1 MFSIKAILHKELT
14 RSLLDKIIMVK
25 TAAWPYPYEEQK
37 KWIDNNIKGSDIHF
51 LLLKENKAIAYLNL
65 IDIEVDIDNC
75 RKKAFGVGNV
85 CAIEKGKG
93 YGNELMKL
101 TNEYIIEKKRVG
113 LLFCKSELVDFYKK
127 FSWIQLGNSKLVL
140 TFDNNNIETMI
151 YNFNHSINK
160 LQYNGKS
167 F

>member
-14 RSLLDKIIMVK
+14 SSLLDKIIMVK

-37 KWIDNNIKGSDIHF
+37 KWIDNNIKDSDIHF
-51 LLLKENKAIAYLNL
+51 LLLKKNKAVAYLNL

-93 YGNELMKL
+93 YGKELIKQ
-101 TNEYIIEKKRVG
+101 TNQYIIEKKRVG
-113 LLFCKSELVDFYKK
+113 LLFCKKELVDFYKRFDWSVVEK
-127 FSWIQLGNSKLVL
+127 EELVL
-140 TFDNNNIETMI
+140 AFNNFNIETLVCNQPVTI
-151 YNFNHSINK
+151 TK